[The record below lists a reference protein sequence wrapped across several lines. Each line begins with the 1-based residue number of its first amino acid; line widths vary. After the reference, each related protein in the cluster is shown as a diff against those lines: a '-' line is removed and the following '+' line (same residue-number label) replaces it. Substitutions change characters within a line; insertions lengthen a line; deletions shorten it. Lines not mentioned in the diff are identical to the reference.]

1 VEVFDWALPLV
12 TLPTH
17 TPGDL
22 LSSPVTDAL
31 RDVALAAVDEL
42 NPDFCSFARFFLSSD
57 IDFLPDADTTITLDT
72 LAKLISIVSS
82 VVDLGLGSR
91 HGPDGAVLH
100 PSNWLRLARH
110 LLAAILH
117 GALRSEALN
126 AQLQF
131 ELLNEDEWALT
142 DDLSHPDMEG
152 AALAVLTQQL
162 LELVAPG
169 GLGQSVI
176 AYYDRTRLD
185 LTKEIERVKE
195 TALQAL
201 HDELK
206 ADPKINSHTWDS
218 ALS

>member
-1 VEVFDWALPLV
+1 MWRYSIG
-12 TLPTH
+12 H
-17 TPGDL
+17 C

-152 AALAVLTQQL
+152 AALAVLTQ
-162 LELVAPG
+162 
-169 GLGQSVI
+169 
-176 AYYDRTRLD
+176 
-185 LTKEIERVKE
+185 IERVKE